1 MVKAPVNPAV
11 MRWARESAN
20 LTIGEVTIKLKKSS
34 EVIEAWEAG
43 LDSPSYA
50 QLEKLAYEVYKRPMA
65 VFFFPHP
72 PKEDDTKKSFRTIPE
87 AEFNRLPYTLIR
99 QIRKARVKQENL
111 YELCD
116 GINPSSDQLLND
128 LKGIIGHGL
137 KELAFS
143 IREYLNISLSEQ
155 KSWDTVETALETWR
169 EAFEDS
175 GVFVFKEAFRSDDF
189 SGFCLYDKVFPLIV
203 INNSMSKTRQIFTLF
218 HELGHLLFETS
229 GIDKLND
236 DFVNILPE
244 QERDIEILCNRLA
257 AEILVPSEDFDSSV
271 RGMKVGE
278 ALVTKLA
285 AIYKVS
291 REVILR
297 KFLDRGAVSESTYK
311 ELTTKWIEEAK
322 KKKLESKGGG
332 DYYNTQIAY
341 LGNKYLEIAFNA
353 YYRKTINDMQ
363 LADYLNMK
371 IDNLNSLELSLHRR
385 WSR

>member
-1 MVKAPVNPAV
+1 MVKAPVNPDV

-20 LTIGEVTIKLKKSS
+20 LTVDEVMVKLKKSF
-34 EVIEAWEAG
+34 EVIEAWEKG
-43 LDSPSYA
+43 LASPSYA
-50 QLEKLAYEVYKRPMA
+50 QLEKLAYEVYKRPIA

-72 PKEDDTKKSFRTIPE
+72 PKEDDIKKSFRTITE
-87 AEFNRLPYTLIR
+87 AEFNRLPSTLIR

-111 YELCD
+111 YELCN
-116 GINPSSDQLLND
+116 GVNPSSKQLPND
-128 LKGIIGHGL
+128 LKDIVGHDL
-137 KELAFS
+137 KEIATY
-143 IREYLNISLSEQ
+143 IREYLDISLSKQ
-155 KSWDTVETALETWR
+155 KSWDTIETALETWR

-175 GVFVFKEAFRSDDF
+175 GVFVFKEAFRNDDF
-189 SGFCLYDKVFPLIV
+189 SGFCLYDKVFPLII
-203 INNSMSKTRQIFTLF
+203 INNSMAKTRQIFTLF
-218 HELGHLLFETS
+218 HELGHLLLEIS

-236 DFVNILPE
+236 DFVNILSE
-244 QERDIEILCNRLA
+244 QDRDIEILCNRLA
-257 AEILVPSEDFDSSV
+257 AEILVPSDDFDLSV
-271 RGMKVGE
+271 RGMRVDE
-278 ALVTKLA
+278 ASIAKLA
-285 AIYKVS
+285 VIYKVS

-322 KKKLESKGGG
+322 KKKLGSKGGG

-341 LGNKYLEIAFNA
+341 LGDKYLEIAFNA